1 LVYLSGFVNLKFLG
15 QIPKLFMLPLWIV
28 GMNLL
33 FDFPQS
39 WVILFFAFLLIWAVL
54 LISRK
59 NNGRKKE
66 VKEQVYLAVAGLFSL
81 FLMEVFATQSNLWHY
96 IPGDWPVILWPTYV
110 AAILFGYQLLRF
122 IEERLVMKRVDL
134 R

>member
-1 LVYLSGFVNLKFLG
+1 MSPFWF
-15 QIPKLFMLPLWIV
+15 V

-33 FDFPQS
+33 FEFPLS

-54 LISRK
+54 FFVRK
-59 NNGRKKE
+59 SKGKRE
-66 VKEQVYLAVAGLFSL
+66 VKEQVYLSMAGLFSL

-96 IPGDWPVILWPTYV
+96 IPGNWPVILWPTYV

-122 IEERLVMKRVDL
+122 IEERLVVKNVGL

>member
-1 LVYLSGFVNLKFLG
+1 
-15 QIPKLFMLPLWIV
+15 
-28 GMNLL
+28 MNLL

-54 LISRK
+54 WIVRTSK
-59 NNGRKKE
+59 GRRE

-81 FLMEVFATQSNLWHY
+81 FLMEVFATQTNLWHY

-122 IEERLVMKRVDL
+122 IEERLVVKRVDL

>member
-1 LVYLSGFVNLKFLG
+1 
-15 QIPKLFMLPLWIV
+15 MLPLWLV

-33 FDFPQS
+33 FEFPLS
-39 WVILFFAFLLIWAVL
+39 WVILFFAFLGIWAVL
-54 LISRK
+54 WTARK
-59 NNGRKKE
+59 SKGRRE
-66 VKEQVYLAVAGLFSL
+66 VKEQVYLAAAGLFSL
-81 FLMEVFATQSNLWHY
+81 FLMEVFATQTNLWHY

-122 IEERLVMKRVDL
+122 IEERLVVKRVDL

>member
-1 LVYLSGFVNLKFLG
+1 
-15 QIPKLFMLPLWIV
+15 MH
-28 GMNLL
+28 LL
-33 FDFPQS
+33 FDFPQN
-39 WVILFFAFLLIWAVL
+39 WVILFFAFLGIWVVL
-54 LISRK
+54 WRVRK
-59 NNGRKKE
+59 TNGRKE

-122 IEERLVMKRVDL
+122 IEERLSVKSVGL

>member
-1 LVYLSGFVNLKFLG
+1 
-15 QIPKLFMLPLWIV
+15 
-28 GMNLL
+28 MNLL

-54 LISRK
+54 WIARK
-59 NNGRKKE
+59 SKGRRE

-81 FLMEVFATQSNLWHY
+81 FLMEVFATQTNLWHY

-122 IEERLVMKRVDL
+122 IEERLVVKRVDL

>member
-1 LVYLSGFVNLKFLG
+1 M
-15 QIPKLFMLPLWIV
+15 Q
-28 GMNLL
+28 LL
-33 FDFPQS
+33 FEFPQN
-39 WVILFFAFLLIWAVL
+39 WVILFFAFLGIWAVL
-54 LISRK
+54 TFSRK
-59 NNGRKKE
+59 RLGRKE
-66 VKEQVYLAVAGLFSL
+66 VKEQVYLAAAGLFSL

-122 IEERLVMKRVDL
+122 IEERLLVKKVDL

>member
-1 LVYLSGFVNLKFLG
+1 
-15 QIPKLFMLPLWIV
+15 
-28 GMNLL
+28 MNLL
-33 FDFPQS
+33 FEFPLS

-54 LISRK
+54 FFVRK
-59 NNGRKKE
+59 SKGKRE
-66 VKEQVYLAVAGLFSL
+66 VKEQVYLSMAGLFSL

-96 IPGDWPVILWPTYV
+96 IPGNWPVILWPTYV

-122 IEERLVMKRVDL
+122 IEERLVVKNVGL

>member
-1 LVYLSGFVNLKFLG
+1 MHSLGFVSLQFLG
-15 QIPKLFMLPLWIV
+15 QIPKLFILPICFL
-28 GMNLL
+28 GMHIL

-54 LISRK
+54 MISRK

-66 VKEQVYLAVAGLFSL
+66 VKEQVYLAMAGLFSL
-81 FLMEVFATQSNLWHY
+81 FLMEVFATQTNLWHY

-122 IEERLVMKRVDL
+122 IEERLVVKRVDL

>member
-1 LVYLSGFVNLKFLG
+1 
-15 QIPKLFMLPLWIV
+15 MH
-28 GMNLL
+28 LL
-33 FDFPQS
+33 FDFHQN
-39 WVILFFAFLLIWAVL
+39 WVILFLAFLLIWAIL
-54 LISRK
+54 LVSRK
-59 NNGRKKE
+59 KNGRKKE
-66 VKEQVYLAVAGLFSL
+66 AKEQVFLAVSGLFAL

-122 IEERLVMKRVDL
+122 IEERLIVKSVDI

>member
-1 LVYLSGFVNLKFLG
+1 
-15 QIPKLFMLPLWIV
+15 
-28 GMNLL
+28 MNLL
-33 FDFPQS
+33 FDFPPS

-54 LISRK
+54 FVVRK
-59 NNGRKKE
+59 SKGRRE
-66 VKEQVYLAVAGLFSL
+66 VKEQVYLSMAGLFSL

-96 IPGDWPVILWPTYV
+96 IPGNWPVILWPTYV

-122 IEERLVMKRVDL
+122 IEERLVVKRVDL